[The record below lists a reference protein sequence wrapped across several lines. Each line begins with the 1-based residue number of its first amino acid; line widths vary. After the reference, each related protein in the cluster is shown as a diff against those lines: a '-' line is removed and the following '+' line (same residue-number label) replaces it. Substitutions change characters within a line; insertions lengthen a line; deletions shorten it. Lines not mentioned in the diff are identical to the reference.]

1 MTRIIAL
8 ISFLILAACADEPA
22 QTASSAPRE
31 KPTLENCARLGGYVQ
46 RVGLLGR
53 EACVVP
59 YKDAGKACTD
69 GSQCEGDC
77 WGEARPYAPGELAT
91 GKCQPTNMPFGCNS
105 RIDNGVASP
114 VLCVD

>member
-1 MTRIIAL
+1 MFRIVVAFLAVMTL
-8 ISFLILAACADEPA
+8 VACADE
-22 QTASSAPRE
+22 TASIADTPKE
-31 KPTLENCARLGGYVQ
+31 QPTLENCARLGGYVQ
-46 RVGLLGR
+46 RVGLLGN
-53 EACVVP
+53 EACVVA

-77 WGEARPYAPGELAT
+77 WGEARPYKPDEPAV

-105 RIDNGVASP
+105 RINNGVASP

>member
-1 MTRIIAL
+1 MARIVLAL
-8 ISFLILAACADEPA
+8 AAFLTLTACADEPA
-22 QTASSAPRE
+22 TVADAPRE
-31 KPTLENCARLGGYVQ
+31 EPTLENCARLGGYVQ

-53 EACVVP
+53 EACVVT

-77 WGEARPYAPGELAT
+77 WGEARPFAPGEPAKGT
-91 GKCQPTNMPFGCNS
+91 CQPTNMPFGCNS
-105 RIDNGVASP
+105 RVNNGVASP

>member
-1 MTRIIAL
+1 MLRLIAAVL
-8 ISFLILAACADEPA
+8 VLALAACADEQV
-22 QTASSAPRE
+22 QTVDAPRE
-31 KPTLENCARLGGYVQ
+31 APNLENCARLGGYVQ

-59 YKDAGKACTD
+59 YKDAGKTCTD

-77 WGEARPYAPGELAT
+77 WGEARPYAPGVKAV

-105 RIDNGVASP
+105 RISDGVASP